1 MKARYL
7 LIGMVVV
14 FVASLLTASSYAAI
28 DPINCVGMWLFDDDG
43 GDIATD
49 SSGNENDG
57 MLVANP
63 EWVDGKFGSAL
74 EFDGGG
80 SHVNILSSESLSSD
94 SFTLSLWVQPN
105 ELRIQGLADKTPQPN
120 WRLFMNSTS
129 GTVEFDALPGEIGNI
144 RTLATSI
151 GEWSHIAA
159 TYDLDTETA
168 KIYFNGVFVQ
178 QAISVD
184 MNIDSPVSIH
194 IASNE
199 NNRFSGIIDDV
210 GIFNVA
216 LDEDD
221 INDIMTGGLEE
232 AMGITAVDASGKL
245 AATWA
250 SIKVR

>member
-7 LIGMVVV
+7 LIGMVVM
-14 FVASLLTASSYAAI
+14 FVASLLTASSYAVV
-28 DPINCVGMWLFDDDG
+28 DLDNCIGMWFFDDG
-43 GDIATD
+43 GGDVARD
-49 SSGNENDG
+49 SSENDNDG
-57 MLVANP
+57 ALMGNP
-63 EWVDGKFGSAL
+63 EWVTGKFGSAL
-74 EFDGGG
+74 EFDGAG
-80 SHVNILSSESLSSD
+80 SYVNIPSSESLSSD
-94 SFTLSLWVQPN
+94 SFTLSLWAQPN

-120 WRLFMNSTS
+120 WRLFMNSTN

-168 KIYFNGVFVQ
+168 MIYFNGVFVQ
-178 QAISVD
+178 QAANVD
-184 MNIDSPVSIH
+184 MNIDSPVNIH

-199 NNRFSGIIDDV
+199 NNRFNGIIDDV

-221 INDIMTGGLEE
+221 INDIMTKGLGETVGV
-232 AMGITAVDASGKL
+232 AAVDASGKL
-245 AATWA
+245 TATWA

>member
-94 SFTLSLWVQPN
+94 SFTLSLWAQPN